1 MKKDLILLAISTAL
15 ITGNEVEI
23 RFVKLN
29 GDPRIVQGKVE
40 LHTVTGEVLVRTS
53 DGEIKT
59 IKPERVTSIN
69 RA

>member
-1 MKKDLILLAISTAL
+1 MKKDLILLAIATAL
-15 ITGNEVEI
+15 VTGNEVEV
-23 RFVKLN
+23 RFTKLN
-29 GDPRIVQGKVE
+29 GEPRVVKGTVE
-40 LHTVTGEVLVRTS
+40 LHTITGEVLVRTS